1 MVVRTIK
8 MSSCGVGGNNGWDR
22 NGGVC
27 DYGGGRDGGGVRDKC
42 CWDLECI
49 VVIEIE
55 SKFV

>member
-1 MVVRTIK
+1 

-42 CWDLECI
+42 CRDLECI

>member
-1 MVVRTIK
+1 

-22 NGGVC
+22 SGGVC